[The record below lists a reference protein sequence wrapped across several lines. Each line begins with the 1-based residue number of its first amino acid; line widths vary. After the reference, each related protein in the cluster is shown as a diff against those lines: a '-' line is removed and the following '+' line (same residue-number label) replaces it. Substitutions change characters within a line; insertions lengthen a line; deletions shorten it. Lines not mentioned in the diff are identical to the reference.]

1 VVNNKQLNNK
11 YANVFRAQTTLCPQ
25 LQRSQCSCGYGKW
38 VANIALPKG
47 VTNGARPQ
55 EDFMEDYDDG
65 LGQAHQQ
72 DLLRQQ
78 ES

>member
-1 VVNNKQLNNK
+1 VTHAGTGYNNGIYKSKSLTKQTGL
-11 YANVFRAQTTLCPQ
+11 
-25 LQRSQCSCGYGKW
+25 
-38 VANIALPKG
+38 
-47 VTNGARPQ
+47 RPQ

-78 ES
+78 EIEEDLGLFSPVYVLSSQQLTA